1 MGAVPATFFDGQ
13 TSKAHAVT
21 LSINAGRV
29 TVSGDGI
36 ERDEPIGAVEIT
48 DEIGQTPRF
57 VRFTGGAFCEV
68 VNIHSFGRVLS
79 EQGLHESVVARWE
92 RQRAWILAA
101 TAGFIVFL
109 VLAYRYGVPA
119 MAAFVADRLP
129 TSALD
134 KAGTSTLNGLDRLFF
149 KPTEIPPDR
158 QVEIIREFDKL
169 RLPGGWNG
177 RRPVIVFRKSD
188 AIGANALTLPS
199 GTVVVTDGL
208 VALVRDD
215 RELLA
220 VLAHEA
226 GHIARRHV
234 MRMLLQRSV
243 VTLWVAWYVG
253 DLSSIV
259 AAAPTVVLEAKYSR
273 DFEREADDFAA
284 VVLRQNAIDTRY
296 LADILERLESSRGE
310 NAASS
315 RTFRDYLSSHPATAE
330 RLMRLRG
337 H

>member
-1 MGAVPATFFDGQ
+1 MGAVSATFFDGQ
-13 TSKAHAVT
+13 TSKAYKVT
-21 LSINAGRV
+21 LSIEGGHVAA
-29 TVSGDGI
+29 SGEGV
-36 ERDEPIGAVEIT
+36 ERAEPIGAVEIT

-57 VRFTGGAFCEV
+57 VKFTGGAFCEV
-68 VNIHSFGRVLS
+68 VDLVAFHRVLA
-79 EQGLHESVVARWE
+79 EQGLRESLVSRWE
-92 RQRAWILAA
+92 HQRTWILGA
-101 TAGFIVFL
+101 TIGFVALL
-109 VLAYRYGVPA
+109 VLAYQYGVPA
-119 MAAFVADRLP
+119 MAAVVADRLP
-129 TSALD
+129 MSVLDQTGNSA
-134 KAGTSTLNGLDRLFF
+134 LNGLDTLFF
-149 KPTEIPPDR
+149 KPTEVPPER
-158 QVEIIREFDKL
+158 QVEIVRAFDNL
-169 RLPGGWNG
+169 RLPGEWNG

-208 VALVRDD
+208 VALVHDD
-215 RELLA
+215 RELVA

-253 DLSSIV
+253 DLSSVV

-284 VVLRQNAIDTRY
+284 LTLRQNAIDTRY

-310 NAASS
+310 DTTAS
-315 RTFRDYLSSHPATAE
+315 RTIRDYLSSHPATAE

-337 H
+337 R